1 MNKEEI
7 IEEFIEKGADLEHER
22 WSGWQSYF
30 FSKCQVKPQSQ
41 VGGMDDRYVYFAL
54 PKDLYERWGRQ
65 MNTPYSELS
74 EQEKESDRKEV
85 RQYLP
90 LIDSILTQH
99 TAELKKKIERLKM
112 KELPKKLKLHS
123 QEGMNE
129 MVLQSWY
136 KINEILDYLESQK
149 DGEEP
154 KQIDVERLLTEYADI
169 YNLKQLGYK
178 YDQDRL
184 AEIKQEIK
192 QALQQ

>member
-54 PKDLYERWGRQ
+54 PKDVYERWGRQ

-99 TAELKKKIERLKM
+99 TAELKKM
-112 KELPKKLKLHS
+112 
-123 QEGMNE
+123 
-129 MVLQSWY
+129 
-136 KINEILDYLESQK
+136 
-149 DGEEP
+149 
-154 KQIDVERLLTEYADI
+154 IDVKRSEQKEPIRGESGRNWQKIRAHHHGYCKALDDIITEL
-169 YNLKQLGYK
+169 NHQ
-178 YDQDRL
+178 
-184 AEIKQEIK
+184 
-192 QALQQ
+192 